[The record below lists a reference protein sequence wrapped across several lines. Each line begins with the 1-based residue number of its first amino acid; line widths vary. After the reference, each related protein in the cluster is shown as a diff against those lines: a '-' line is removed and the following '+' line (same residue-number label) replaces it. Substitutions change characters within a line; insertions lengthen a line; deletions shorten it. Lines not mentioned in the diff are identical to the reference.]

1 MLPLGTQCVNA
12 AGHLE
17 IGGCD
22 AVELAQRFGTPLYVL
37 DEAHLRA
44 NCQAYREAFQHLHK
58 DTFVYYATKALICIA
73 LCQVME
79 EEGLGLDVASAGEL
93 YTALKAGFPVERI
106 LLHGNNKTDEELR
119 MAVEHRV
126 GRIVVDHF
134 DEIARIAHNARALN
148 RTVPVM
154 VRVTPGIKARTHDY
168 ITTGQMDTKFGF
180 SLEAGQA
187 MRAVEE
193 VLSHPRLHL
202 TGVHCHIGS
211 QLLGLRA
218 FEKAVEVMVAFM
230 AEVYRRTGYTLQE
243 LNLGG
248 GLGIRYLAEDNPP
261 SVAQYAQAVVG
272 SLKAACRH
280 HGLPLPRLL
289 LEPGRSIV
297 GEAGVTLYTIGV
309 VKEIPGVRTYVAV
322 DGGLSDNPRPA
333 LYGAEYTV
341 LLANKANQ
349 PPNTIVTVAGKHCE
363 SDILFRDVE
372 LASPRP
378 GDILAVQS
386 TGAYNYAM
394 ASNYNRYPR
403 PAMVLVRNGEAR
415 VIVRRETLDDLIAH
429 DVPLR

>member
-403 PAMVLVRNGEAR
+403 PAMVLVRNGEAK

>member
-44 NCQAYREAFQHLHK
+44 NCQAYREAFHRLHK
-58 DTFVYYATKALICIA
+58 DTSIYYATKALICIA

-106 LLHGNNKTDEELR
+106 LLHGNNKTEEELR

-134 DEIARIAHNARALN
+134 DEIARIAHQARALN

-154 VRVTPGIKARTHDY
+154 VRVTPGIKAKTHDY

-180 SLEAGQA
+180 PLEAGQA

-230 AEVYRRTGYTLQE
+230 AEVYRRTGYALQE

-248 GLGIRYLAEDNPP
+248 GLGIRYLSEDNPP

-297 GEAGVTLYTIGV
+297 GEAGITLYTIGA

-341 LLANKANQ
+341 FLANKADQ
-349 PPNTIVTVAGKHCE
+349 PPNTLVTVAGKHCE

-372 LASPRP
+372 LASPQP